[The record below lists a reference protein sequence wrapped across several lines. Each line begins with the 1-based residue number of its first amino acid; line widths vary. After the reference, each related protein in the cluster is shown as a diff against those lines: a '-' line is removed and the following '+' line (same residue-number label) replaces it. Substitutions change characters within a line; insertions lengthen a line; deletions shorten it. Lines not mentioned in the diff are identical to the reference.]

1 MGPGL
6 RRDCATACRV
16 ACTLVAGLL
25 LAGCGLMPRA
35 NHPPAYSARLPA
47 EPYPKI
53 EPAAVASLSAAM
65 SQTVAQRSPTRGV
78 VDGQDGPIRRA
89 RPLNVL
95 SVGAGG
101 AYCPFAAGALVGWTK
116 SGTRPTFDIV
126 TGTSSGALVG
136 AYAFLGPKY
145 DDRLETLFTT
155 LGTADLFD
163 LRPAGYLW
171 RDGALASP
179 HPLEQRLER
188 VFNDEFMADLRAAHA
203 QGRRLFIGTTNFD
216 TKRLVVWDVG
226 AIASSDDPGA
236 PMLVRK
242 IFLASTTW
250 PGLLPPVEFT
260 VQNQN
265 GEWRRERHIDGG
277 AAAQTFVRFGPMDGW
292 SGSGTPAPGWLTGSN
307 LYLLS
312 CGKLYH
318 SPNPAPTRFIGRVLS
333 GVACLTDSLSRA
345 DMSRLYTFCATSGM
359 KFHLLPMPQD
369 YVGGDQS
376 ILELNPQ
383 TLRQLFDLGQ
393 RMTASGPPWRLTPP
407 DVEPGEEDPP
417 RGAMRE

>member
-1 MGPGL
+1 M
-6 RRDCATACRV
+6 
-16 ACTLVAGLL
+16 VAGVL

-35 NHPPAYSARLPA
+35 NHPPPYSARVPA
-47 EPYPKI
+47 EPYPRI
-53 EPAAVASLSAAM
+53 EPAAVAGLSAAAN
-65 SQTVAQRSPTRGV
+65 QTVVLAH
-78 VDGQDGPIRRA
+78 DGASAPV

-95 SVGAGG
+95 AVGAGG
-101 AYCPFAAGALVGWTK
+101 AYCPFAAGALLGWTK
-116 SGTRPTFDIV
+116 SGTRPTFDVV

-145 DDRLETLFTT
+145 DDKLETLFTT
-155 LGTADLFD
+155 LGTPDLFD
-163 LRPAGYLW
+163 LRPVGYLW

-179 HPLEQRLER
+179 YPLEQRLEQ

-216 TKRLVVWDVG
+216 TKRLVVWDIG

-236 PMLVRK
+236 SMLVRK

-250 PGLLPPVEFT
+250 PGILPPVEFT
-260 VQNQN
+260 VQGQN

-277 AAAQTFVRFGPMDGW
+277 AAAQSFVRFGPMDGW
-292 SGSGTPAPGWLTGSN
+292 SGAGVPAPGWLTGSN
-307 LYLLS
+307 LYIVS

-318 SPNPAPTRFIGRVLS
+318 SANPAPTKFIGRVLS
-333 GVACLTDSLSRA
+333 GVSCLTNSLSRA
-345 DMSRLYTFCATSGM
+345 DMSRLHALCAASGM
-359 KFHLLPMPQD
+359 KFHLLAMPQD
-369 YVGGDQS
+369 YVGADES

-383 TLRQLFDLGQ
+383 TLRQLFELGY
-393 RMTASGPPWRLTPP
+393 RLAAAGPPWRLTPP

-417 RGAMRE
+417 RGAMRDER